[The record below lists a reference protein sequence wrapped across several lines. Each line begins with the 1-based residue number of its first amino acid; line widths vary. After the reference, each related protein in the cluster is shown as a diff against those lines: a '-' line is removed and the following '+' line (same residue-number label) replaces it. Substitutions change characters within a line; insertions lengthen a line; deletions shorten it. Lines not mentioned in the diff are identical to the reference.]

1 MTSTRHIN
9 LVSTSNA
16 RLALAALTLNMKE
29 MRERE
34 MYVEM
39 FASKF
44 CICMTHFQVEMDPN
58 GYKVIC

>member
-1 MTSTRHIN
+1 M
-9 LVSTSNA
+9 SNA